1 MSRSDRRRAKQN
13 VKNFVPKK
21 SNALDKRVIV
31 LLAIIVSQRSQKSK
45 AKRQKIRSKEVK
57 RAG

>member
-21 SNALDKRVIV
+21 SNAMNKWVIV
-31 LLAIIVSQRSQKSK
+31 ALAVIAVVFFVGTTLIQRG
-45 AKRQKIRSKEVK
+45 A
-57 RAG
+57 